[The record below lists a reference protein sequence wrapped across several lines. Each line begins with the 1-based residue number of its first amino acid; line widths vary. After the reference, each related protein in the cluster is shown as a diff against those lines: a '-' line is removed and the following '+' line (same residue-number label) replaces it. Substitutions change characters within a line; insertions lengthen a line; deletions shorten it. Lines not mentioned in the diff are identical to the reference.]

1 MCACAWVGGECM
13 IMRMRMRL
21 MVCIR
26 LCVEWCMGKRACWCA
41 WARVCAC
48 SACMSHPSLDAG
60 WSCTNVRP
68 SRRIT
73 CNGRSSRG
81 LQRRTNK
88 QTNKQAESAERAREN
103 ERSRCFEGLLSQSAE
118 IAAALRL
125 FIARG
130 AEIMH
135 ALRCRWDGAR
145 VLRTGYRGARE
156 RRVERN
162 SMPHGIR
169 LRRHDRTGRTPTCS
183 GRRPSSA

>member
-88 QTNKQAESAERAREN
+88 QTNKQTSRECGARARKRKVAMLRRAVKSECGDCCSAAAVYSA
-103 ERSRCFEGLLSQSAE
+103 RSRDHARPALPMGRRSSA
-118 IAAALRL
+118 
-125 FIARG
+125 
-130 AEIMH
+130 
-135 ALRCRWDGAR
+135 
-145 VLRTGYRGARE
+145 
-156 RRVERN
+156 
-162 SMPHGIR
+162 SHGIP
-169 LRRHDRTGRTPTCS
+169 RRAGTP
-183 GRRPSSA
+183 G